1 MADASRVR
9 APGPPLPPGGPV
21 AALLPFAFFVL
32 AALFLYDVALTGRA
46 YLLRD
51 ILTFFHP
58 WQSAV
63 RASIRA
69 GALPLWN
76 HDVFCGLPLLANLQS
91 GVFYPANW
99 LGWVLPFDTALTA
112 GMVLHLALA
121 GILARGFLRRARLA
135 DPEAFLGGAL
145 FAFGTWPLAHLEA
158 PMKLGAAVWLP
169 LMWSGT
175 WEAMHDGHRRGL
187 GMLGLGVALSLLAG
201 YPQITALAL
210 LSVGILALFLLG
222 EMLLSKERSAGSR
235 AKRALALPV
244 GLLIGALVAAIQL
257 APAWEMTALS
267 GKAAD
272 YPSIVAMSRS
282 LPWKGLGGLVDPFF
296 LGMPGVDRYW
306 GADAVEFPYGA
317 IYIGVIGLVLA
328 AVSGIALRPPRRAR
342 RVRRE
347 DVARPAETQAVSR
360 LVPAF
365 LFTGLALGLLLALG
379 RFVPLWGF
387 LHANLPGF
395 ARFRWPA
402 TANLLVVAHL
412 APLAAIG
419 LACLRRD
426 PDRWRIVGMAA
437 LALGALLLLT
447 SVLARGPLAGPLRSW
462 QLAGSPEFQQAAW
475 TATHETW
482 AQSLA
487 MRGEILLVA
496 GALALGM
503 AARSPAAVAWGWTG
517 LVLLDLFL
525 VARSFG
531 TPTAKGFYDEVPAD
545 LVQLRDELGGQRIYT
560 PHSVDQLGNFLA
572 GCRNPVAFE
581 WAKHAMLCNA
591 NVPAGVAQ
599 VQGCDPLSPRRHD
612 AFAQVFDAAT
622 TPHEVRERLFD
633 LWDAGY
639 LVEMH
644 GVQPLDIPDLA
655 DPRKGF
661 ALNPHEPKLGR
672 ATLVSGWDTFPNG
685 QEVLN
690 RLLSPEHDP
699 RERTLLEAAP
709 DGPEPPPAK
718 APVGRCDP
726 IGYDVAPNRIQAAWH
741 VGRGGML
748 RILETWAPGW
758 QAKVNGAPAPVYRA
772 DFLFLAVPVPE
783 GSVEVE
789 LQYRPASLPVGA
801 GLSAAGILGLLFCFA
816 GGKRRPGAGRH
827 ASEVPWDES
836 SRSASRPPR
845 ESPRPP
851 SSARGSSPA
860 AGSRGTTT
868 ASPPDPTR
876 RGTGGTSR

>member
-9 APGPPLPPGGPV
+9 APGPPLPPGGPA
-21 AALLPFAFFVL
+21 AALLPFAFFAL

-58 WQSAV
+58 WESAV

-69 GALPLWN
+69 GAMPLWN

-91 GVFYPANW
+91 GVFYPVHW
-99 LGWVLPFDTALTA
+99 LCWFLPFDQALTA
-112 GMVLHLALA
+112 GMVVHLALA

-145 FAFGTWPLAHLEA
+145 FAFGTWPMAHLEA

-175 WEAMHDGHRRGL
+175 WEAMHDGNRRGL
-187 GMLGLGVALSLLAG
+187 GMLALAVALSLLAG

-222 EMLLSKERSAGSR
+222 ELLLTKDRSAGSR
-235 AKRALALPV
+235 IKRAVALPT
-244 GLLIGALVAAIQL
+244 GLLLGALVAAVQL
-257 APAWEMTALS
+257 APAYEMTGLS

-282 LPWKGLGGLVDPFF
+282 LPWKGLAGLVDPFF
-296 LGMPGVDRYW
+296 LGLPGVDRYW

-317 IYIGVIGLVLA
+317 IYIGVLGVVLA
-328 AVSGIALRPPRRAR
+328 VLSGFALRPPRRAR
-342 RVRRE
+342 RVTRE
-347 DVARPAETQAVSR
+347 DVARPVEAQVVSR

-365 LFTGLALGLLLALG
+365 LLTGFAIGLLLALG
-379 RFVPLWGF
+379 RFGPLWGF
-387 LHANLPGF
+387 LHAHQPGF
-395 ARFRWPA
+395 AKLRWPA
-402 TANLLVVAHL
+402 TANVLVVAHL

-426 PDRWRIVGMAA
+426 PARWRLAGTAA
-437 LALGALLLLT
+437 LAIGALLLLT
-447 SVLARGPLAGPLRSW
+447 SVLARGPLLGPLRAW
-462 QLAGSPEFQQAAW
+462 QLAGSPEFQQTAW
-475 TATHETW
+475 NATHEAW

-487 MRGEILLVA
+487 VRGEILLVA

-503 AARSPAAVAWGWTG
+503 AARSAGVVAWGWTG

-525 VARSFG
+525 VTRAFG
-531 TPTAKGFYDEVPAD
+531 TPTAKGFYDDVPTD
-545 LVQLRDELGGQRIYT
+545 LAVLHDELGGQRIYT

-581 WAKHAMLCNA
+581 WAKRAMLCNA
-591 NVPAGVAQ
+591 NVPAGIAQ

-612 AFAQVFDAAT
+612 AFTQVFDAPT

-633 LWDAGY
+633 LWDAAY

-644 GVQPLDIPDLA
+644 GVQPLDVPALT
-655 DPRKGF
+655 DPHRGF
-661 ALNPHEPKLGR
+661 ALNPHEPRLGR
-672 ATLVSGWDTFPNG
+672 ATLVTGWDTPAG
-685 QEVLN
+685 SQEVLN
-690 RLLSPEHDP
+690 RLLSPAHDP
-699 RERTLLEAAP
+699 REMTLLEATP
-709 DGPEPPPAK
+709 GGPAPPA
-718 APVGRCDP
+718 ARASSGRCEI
-726 IGYDVAPNRIQAAWH
+726 IGYEVAPNRIQAAWH
-741 VGRGGML
+741 VGSGGML

-758 QAKVNGAPAPVYRA
+758 EARVNGAPAPVYRA

-789 LQYRPASLPVGA
+789 LRYRPPSLPIGA
-801 GLSAAGILGLLFCFA
+801 ALSAAGLLGLFVCFA
-816 GGKRRPGAGRH
+816 GGKRRPRAGHGR
-827 ASEVPWDES
+827 EVPWDES
-836 SRSASRPPR
+836 SPSASRPPR
-845 ESPRPP
+845 ANPRPP
-851 SSARGSSPA
+851 SSARGSSPV
-860 AGSRGTTT
+860 AGSKGTTT
-868 ASPPDPTR
+868 ASRPAPTR
-876 RGTGGTSR
+876 PGTGGTSR